1 MNLHRSASVAEWDLI
16 PTEERK
22 IFQKVA
28 AVSGG
33 ILTPANVFSVLG
45 FGLVLSGLHSV
56 TQENYKTGFTKIA
69 VGRLM
74 DIADGVVAEKTGTKA
89 PLGEKL
95 DATIDKLEVFVT
107 LPILVNNDVMTK
119 KIAGIFMANH
129 LINAAISFYAS
140 KRNIPLHVSREGKLA
155 TLAQWS
161 TIILNGYGTH
171 TSKNN
176 KPTKAGWFKQSGK
189 VASMVGIY
197 LGARTISGYISD
209 VHHERS

>member
-1 MNLHRSASVAEWDLI
+1 MNLHRSANVAEWDLI
-16 PTEERK
+16 PSKERNMC
-22 IFQKVA
+22 QQVA
-28 AVSGG
+28 AASGG
-33 ILTPANVFSVLG
+33 IITPANVVSVLG

-56 TQENYKTGFTKIA
+56 KQENYKNGFTKIA

-74 DIADGVVAEKTGTKA
+74 DVFDGVVAEETGTKA

-95 DATIDKLEVFVT
+95 DATIDKLEAFVT
-107 LPILVNNDVMTK
+107 LPTLANNDVMTK

-129 LINAAISFYAS
+129 LINAGISLYAK
-140 KRNIPLHVSREGKLA
+140 KRNIPIHVSRDGKLA

-161 TIILNGYGTH
+161 TIILNGYGTF
-171 TSKNN
+171 TNKNN
-176 KPTKAGWFKQSGK
+176 KPTKAGWLKQSGK

-209 VHHERS
+209 VQHGRS